1 MDATTTLLEVF
12 RDPRLVDQRRA
23 QGLRHSLPMI
33 LGLTTVAILTGITS
47 RRGVVQ
53 FGNAFGREFR
63 KLFGS
68 TRYKGPSEAT
78 LSRVFRAI
86 NVMVFEQLICEWIH
100 ARLGGRSFEHIAIDG
115 KTARGSRRE
124 DLPAVHLL
132 AAYASEMGAV
142 LAQLR
147 VDAKTNEHKAVLE
160 LLGILPLKGKVV
172 TGDAMFTHRDVCSE
186 IGRRGG
192 DYVLPAKDNQ
202 PTLVADIRSA
212 LDAPPTGL
220 SPPTET
226 TPCREHQNGQSN
238 RQGPWPARAADD
250 PDHDLAERLSGLAA
264 RAAGLPSAS

>member
-12 RDPRLVDQRRA
+12 RDPRLMDRRRS
-23 QGLRHSLPMI
+23 QGLRHPLPTI
-33 LGLTTVAILTGITS
+33 LALTSIAILTGITS
-47 RRGVVQ
+47 QRGVVQ
-53 FGNAFGREFR
+53 FGNAIGREFR
-63 KLFGS
+63 KLLGS

-86 NVMVFEQLICEWIH
+86 DVTVFEQLIREWIQ
-100 ARLGGRSFEHIAIDG
+100 ARLGRQDFEHIAIDG
-115 KTARGSRRE
+115 KTARGSRGE

-147 VDAKTNEHKAVLE
+147 VDAKTNEHKAALE
-160 LLGILPLKGKVV
+160 LLGILPLKGKVI

-202 PTLVADIRSA
+202 PTLLADIRST
-212 LDAPPTGL
+212 LDAPPAGL
-220 SPPTET
+220 SPPAKA
-226 TPCREHQNGQSN
+226 TPCREHPNGQSN
-238 RQGPWPARAADD
+238 R
-250 PDHDLAERLSGLAA
+250 
-264 RAAGLPSAS
+264 